1 MKREWN
7 RSLLV
12 FAAVLLL
19 ICYVSPVFAEETESS
34 EERTVLR
41 VAFPISTGINEV
53 YDDGSYGGMVYD
65 WLHEIAKYTGWEYE
79 FVIGD
84 SSMLDGMFKG
94 EYDLM
99 GGMYYLD
106 GFDEVFNYP
115 DYVMGSNYNFLIFPQ
130 EDTSIKSFDY
140 RTINGKTI
148 GVFKSAASKIER
160 LNKFLEFNNLECEL
174 IYYDNPDDYEK
185 CLINGETDLMLGSD
199 VYMMEG
205 YSVAAQFEADPYYIV
220 TALDRPELCEQLT
233 AAMNAIYTANPN
245 FADELYAK
253 YFSKDYVNHIE
264 FSESEQAYLRETSK
278 VRVAVIKDNYPL
290 FYDEDGQHKGII
302 PSCLDL
308 IHQRSGLEFEYV
320 FGTTFEELETMVV
333 NGEAELVGMYLDS
346 DAAADKEGLART
358 PRIALL
364 DSVILMNKQTA
375 SVGSLK
381 MAVPRGRQTVPSS
394 SDDELVYYD
403 DYKACLKAV
412 NKGTAD
418 YVKLPASFVEDLYS
432 HDYYAN
438 VNLVTLNNS
447 EEEVTLALANPVNVE
462 LYSILSKSINNFSE
476 AESDAL
482 LSQSLLQVRKTTITI
497 KSLMYSDPMTVLSI
511 IIGVIV
517 LIFAGLLI
525 YYQAKMKNR
534 VMQLKLEKAEETSK
548 AKSDF
553 LSRMSHEIRTPM
565 NAIIGLTNLAL
576 LSGEA
581 TPSIKENLNKIETSS
596 QFLLSLLNDTLDM
609 SKIDSQK
616 MQLELAPFNLNCV
629 VEQLRSIFTLQA
641 QEKANRLIFDT
652 QYEDA
657 SFVGDEMRLSQILMN
672 LLSNACKYTE
682 NGAIIMKIREHRK
695 TADTAELFF
704 SVQDSGIG
712 IRKEDLEKVFSSFE
726 QAGNRNRQTPG
737 TGLGLSISRSL
748 VELMNGELKVKST
761 EGKGSEFYF
770 AVTLPITETQSQEKS
785 SESDEKF
792 QSLAGMRILLVE
804 DNEINAEIAMQLL
817 EYQNVAAD
825 RAENGRAALDLF
837 IGHPEYY
844 YDCILMDINMPVMNG
859 IEAAQKLRR
868 MSRRDAQTI
877 PIIAMTANTFQED
890 RERAYQA
897 GMNGFLPK
905 PFEVKQLYSILA
917 GEHNKKQK
925 D

>member
-7 RSLLV
+7 QSLLIFV
-12 FAAVLLL
+12 AALLL
-19 ICYVSPVFAEETESS
+19 ICYVSPVFAEEMESP
-34 EERTVLR
+34 EEPTVLR

-79 FVIGD
+79 FISGD
-84 SSMLDGMFKG
+84 SSMLEGMFNG

-115 DYVMGSNYNFLIFPQ
+115 DYVMGSNYNFLIFSQ

-140 RTINGKTI
+140 RTMNGKTI

-185 CLINGETDLMLGSD
+185 CLINNETDLMLGSD

-220 TALDRPELCEQLT
+220 TALNRPDLCEQLT

-245 FADELYAK
+245 FADELYTK
-253 YFSKDYVNHIE
+253 YFSKDYVNRIE
-264 FSESEQAYLRETSK
+264 LSEAEQAYLRETSK
-278 VRVAVIKDNYPL
+278 VRVAVMKDSYPL

-320 FGTTFEELETMVV
+320 YGTTFEELETMVI
-333 NGEAELVGMYLDS
+333 NGDAQLAGIYLDS

-381 MAVPRGRQTVPSS
+381 MAVPRGRQTAPNSS
-394 SDDELVYYD
+394 NDVLVYYD

-412 NKGTAD
+412 NKGSAD

-511 IIGVIV
+511 IVGVIV
-517 LIFAGLLI
+517 LIFAGMLI

-534 VMQLKLEKAEETSK
+534 VMRLKLEKAEETSK

-576 LSGEA
+576 ISGEA

-616 MQLELAPFNLNCV
+616 MQIEPAPFNLNGV
-629 VEQLRSIFTLQA
+629 VEQLGSIFTLQA
-641 QEKANRLIFDT
+641 QEKNNRLIFDT
-652 QYEDA
+652 QYEDKI
-657 SFVGDEMRLSQILMN
+657 FVGDEMRLSQILMN

-682 NGAIIMKIREHRK
+682 NGTIIMKIREHRK

-704 SVQDSGIG
+704 SVKDSGIG

-748 VELMNGELKVKST
+748 VELMDGELKVKST
-761 EGKGSEFYF
+761 EGEGSEFYF
-770 AVTLPITETQSQEKS
+770 AVTLPITETELQEKA
-785 SESDEKF
+785 SEPDEEF
-792 QSLAGMRILLVE
+792 RSLAGMRILLVE

-817 EYQNVAAD
+817 EYQNVTVD

-837 IGHPEYY
+837 AGHPEHY

-890 RERAYQA
+890 RERARQA

-917 GEHNKKQK
+917 GGHKKQQK